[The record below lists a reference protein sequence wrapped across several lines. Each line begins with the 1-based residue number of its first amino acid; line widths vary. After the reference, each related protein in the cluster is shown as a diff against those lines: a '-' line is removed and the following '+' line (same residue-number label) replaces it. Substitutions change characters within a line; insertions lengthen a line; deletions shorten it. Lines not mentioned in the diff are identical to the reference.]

1 MQIKNVCVPISC
13 KFCCGMI
20 FINFSRIFADEEEKE
35 RKIHIEIKPVNAT
48 TGMSASIDELIATVG
63 TFSLSPDPQRTV
75 NILNTMFC
83 TLIFCNR

>member
-1 MQIKNVCVPISC
+1 
-13 KFCCGMI
+13 MI
-20 FINFSRIFADEEEKE
+20 YIFFYIDEEEKE

-75 NILNTMFC
+75 CTCHNI
-83 TLIFCNR
+83 

>member
-1 MQIKNVCVPISC
+1 MFFYI
-13 KFCCGMI
+13 
-20 FINFSRIFADEEEKE
+20 DEEEKE

-75 NILNTMFC
+75 CL
-83 TLIFCNR
+83 